1 METEGREAQRRAGQ
15 SCWARKELVG
25 ERLWVPF
32 SFWSPSSPL
41 RILQDCSIALWCRH
55 GIPVRIMHSQCQDFR
70 GHSVPQ
76 MKNYYFFSEDAW
88 HTMAELN
95 VDSIQHWSRFLLLV
109 CSEFLLFF
117 FPLQMNLSIFGWIRD
132 IHQVRNPKLNP
143 QDSLIFACSSSHFI
157 PGHISKIWVQAVVPR
172 DGTGPPVIAFSG
184 MGESSPNPHCCSR
197 ILGHDWEDTWHRGGE
212 TYILASM

>member
-41 RILQDCSIALWCRH
+41 RILQDCSIALWCRR

-95 VDSIQHWSRFLLLV
+95 VDSIQHWSHFLLLV

-132 IHQVRNPKLNP
+132 IHQATGKTAWTQKECV
-143 QDSLIFACSSSHFI
+143 DFSSSYWMDW
-157 PGHISKIWVQAVVPR
+157 IWGRNIRCSWLTQ
-172 DGTGPPVIAFSG
+172 G
-184 MGESSPNPHCCSR
+184 SSTFPNP
-197 ILGHDWEDTWHRGGE
+197 I
-212 TYILASM
+212 